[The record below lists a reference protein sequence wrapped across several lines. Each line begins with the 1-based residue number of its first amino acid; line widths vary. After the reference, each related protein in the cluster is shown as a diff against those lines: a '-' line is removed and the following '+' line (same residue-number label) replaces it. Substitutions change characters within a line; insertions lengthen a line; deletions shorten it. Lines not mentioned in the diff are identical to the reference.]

1 MIAAGSDCA
10 PGGTSWPDRADG
22 REKVSYTILVVDDED
37 SIRALYQAE
46 LEEDGYRVFSAPD
59 GASALEILEREPVH
73 VVVLDIKLKG
83 ESGLQVLQEI
93 VRRFKDVPVILSTA
107 YGSYKDDF
115 SSWLAEAYVV
125 KSSSMNELKEQVARI
140 LARRYGAGSTN

>member
-1 MIAAGSDCA
+1 MG
-10 PGGTSWPDRADG
+10 RA
-22 REKVSYTILVVDDED
+22 KVSYTILVVDDED

>member
-1 MIAAGSDCA
+1 
-10 PGGTSWPDRADG
+10 
-22 REKVSYTILVVDDED
+22 VSYTVLVVDDED

-46 LEEDGYRVFSAPD
+46 LEEEGYRVFSAPD
-59 GASALEILEREPVH
+59 GAGALALLEKEAVH
-73 VVVLDIKLKG
+73 VVVLDIKLRG

-125 KSSSMNELKEQVARI
+125 KSSSMNELKDQVARI
-140 LARRYGAGSTN
+140 INRRYGSGSPN

>member
-1 MIAAGSDCA
+1 MK
-10 PGGTSWPDRADG
+10 
-22 REKVSYTILVVDDED
+22 REIHVAYTVLVVDDED

-46 LEEDGYRVFSAPD
+46 LEDDGYKVFCAPD
-59 GASALEILEREPVH
+59 GTTALDILEKETVH

-83 ESGLQVLQEI
+83 ESGLQLLQEI
-93 VRRFKDVPVILSTA
+93 VRRFKDIPVILSTA

-125 KSSSMNELKEQVARI
+125 KSSSMNELKGQVQRI
-140 LARRYGAGSTN
+140 LSRRYGAGSPN

>member
-1 MIAAGSDCA
+1 MG
-10 PGGTSWPDRADG
+10 
-22 REKVSYTILVVDDED
+22 YTVLVVDDED

-46 LEEDGYRVFSAPD
+46 LEDDGYKVFCAPD
-59 GASALEILEREPVH
+59 GATALEVLEREPVH

-83 ESGLQVLQEI
+83 ESGLQLLQEI
-93 VRRFKDVPVILSTA
+93 VRRFKDIPVILSTA

-125 KSSSMNELKEQVARI
+125 KSSSMNELKGQVQRI
-140 LARRYGAGSTN
+140 LNRRYGAGSPN

>member
-1 MIAAGSDCA
+1 MA
-10 PGGTSWPDRADG
+10 
-22 REKVSYTILVVDDED
+22 YTVLVVDDED

-46 LEEDGYRVFSAPD
+46 LEDDGYKVFSAPD
-59 GASALEILEREPVH
+59 GATALEVLEKEPVH

-83 ESGLQVLQEI
+83 ESGLQLLQEI
-93 VRRFKDVPVILSTA
+93 VRRFKDIPVILSTA

-125 KSSSMNELKEQVARI
+125 KSSSMNELKGQVQRI
-140 LARRYGAGSTN
+140 LNRRYGAGSPN